1 MKEQRRW
8 NFLGAFQSKGLVERW
23 PLGIDSGILLCRSLC
38 MTDPDLSVCLYLSLY
53 LYQERE
59 RGSSGGENAGGGQ

>member
-1 MKEQRRW
+1 
-8 NFLGAFQSKGLVERW
+8 
-23 PLGIDSGILLCRSLC
+23 

-59 RGSSGGENAGGGQ
+59 RGSSGGGENAGRGALRSVCHTSGYSGGLFHPKVASLPYFLKSNLTQK